1 METFKITKVF
11 YNADADELDLVI
23 NYPEPQPA
31 RSVLIA
37 DDFYLRINPDT
48 NAIVGATIFNASYY
62 FVELSEAFAA
72 LSEAFAAQCF
82 DDPTVRRSLEQ
93 CVAELAARLQPA

>member
-1 METFKITKVF
+1 METLKLTKVF
-11 YNADADELDLVI
+11 YDADADELDLVI

-31 RSVLIA
+31 RSILIA
-37 DDFYLRINPDT
+37 DDYYLRINPDT

-62 FVELSEAFAA
+62 FVELTEAFAT
-72 LSEAFAAQCF
+72 QRF
-82 DDPTVRRSLEQ
+82 DDPMVRRSLEQ